1 MTDNKEDISESS
13 SVNIQFMT
21 RSGTW
26 STVYVTQNI
35 PVLVTNGMMQ
45 TQKIFPKARIR
56 AVDAKTGSLIDK
68 L

>member
-26 STVYVTQNI
+26 NTVYVTQNI
-35 PVLVTNGMMQ
+35 PLLITNGMQQ